1 MNKEFSRMQKLAG
14 LITENMEGK
23 NLNSIADNIY
33 NYIIGKPMPKSM
45 PEPTDEDRLST
56 STSRREYIKSLG
68 LFPEDEETVMM
79 KVTAALRDDAG
90 DTMDEGVASM
100 GKKAGEKKMGME
112 EGLNRRVHEMKLR
125 DKIREMILA
134 EMGGDIAEAKEK
146 DKEEDVD
153 VTADVDITDDEM
165 MGNNDPN
172 VTEIQDLLIQLQKA
186 AKELGDEKLLTQIDN
201 TITFFTRE
209 HIATA
214 DNME

>member
-14 LITENMEGK
+14 LITENMEDK

-45 PEPTDEDRLST
+45 PKPTDEDRLST

-68 LFPEDEETVMM
+68 LSPEDEETVMM
-79 KVTAALRDDAG
+79 DVTAALRDDAG
-90 DTMDEGVASM
+90 AMDEGVASY
-100 GKKAGEKKMGME
+100 ENEMGME
-112 EGLNRRVHEMKLR
+112 EGLNRRIHEMKLR

-134 EMGGDIAEAKEK
+134 EMGGDIAEAKK
-146 DKEEDVD
+146 DDEEEDVD
-153 VTADVDITDDEM
+153 VTADVDVTDNEM
-165 MGNNDPN
+165 MGNDDPN

-186 AKELGDEKLLTQIDN
+186 TKELGDEKLLTQIDN